1 MATTPARA
9 RGEHK
14 RADARRN
21 IDAIIEAAIECLA
34 RDPDVSMS
42 EIARAAGV
50 GRVTLYAH
58 FENRAV
64 LISEVVAVAIAQ
76 TDAELEALDL
86 TGDPLAAVERL
97 IEATWRLTHRFG
109 ALVVAAEE
117 ALPAERLHEA
127 HAAPVRRAKRLIQR
141 GRKTGAFRS
150 DMPLDW
156 MVSLM
161 QSVIHGASG
170 AVHRG
175 EISPAAAPRLARD
188 TIVAAFTPPGQRVP
202 G

>member
-1 MATTPARA
+1 MTTTA

-21 IDAIIEAAIECLA
+21 IDAIIEAAIGCLA

-42 EIARAAGV
+42 EIAKAAGV

-58 FENRAV
+58 FENRSV
-64 LISEVVAVAIAQ
+64 LISEVVAVAMAQ
-76 TDAELEALDL
+76 TDEELEALDL
-86 TGDPLAAVERL
+86 TGDPLPAMDRL
-97 IEATWRLTHRFG
+97 IEATWHLTHRFG
-109 ALVVAAEE
+109 ALVVAAEN
-117 ALPAERLHEA
+117 ALPAEQIHEA
-127 HAAPVRRAKRLIQR
+127 HAKPARRVRRLVQR
-141 GRKTGAFRS
+141 GRKAGTFRS
-150 DMPLDW
+150 DMPVDW
-156 MVSLM
+156 MVSLL

-175 EISPAAAPRLARD
+175 EISANAAPRLARD
-188 TIVAAFTPPGQRVP
+188 TIVAAYTPPGQRVP

>member
-1 MATTPARA
+1 MGTIA

-14 RADARRN
+14 RADARKN
-21 IDAIIEAAIECLA
+21 IDAILEAAIVCLA

-42 EIARAAGV
+42 EIAKAAGV

-64 LISEVVAVAIAQ
+64 LISEVVAVAMAQ
-76 TDAELEALDL
+76 TDRELEALDL
-86 TGDPLAAVERL
+86 TGDPITAMERL
-97 IEATWRLTHRFG
+97 VEATWRLTHRFG

-117 ALPAERLHEA
+117 ALPAQQIHEA
-127 HAAPVRRAKRLIQR
+127 HADPSRRVRRLVLR
-141 GRKTGAFRS
+141 GRKAGTFRS
-150 DMPLDW
+150 DMPVDW
-156 MVSLM
+156 MVSLL

-175 EISPAAAPRLARD
+175 EISAEAAPELARR
-188 TIVAAFTPPGQRVP
+188 TILAAYTPVGRSVP